1 MSKWEI
7 FRHRHAL
14 GVRMPSDN
22 KTIHGAVRYAVIG
35 GFDRENPE
43 QVAEAERILSLIAD
57 APALLDALEMLV
69 GNNALHS
76 MSRTS
81 EPDAVG
87 RVSGTWGAEAEDKA
101 RALIAKHRGGV

>member
-1 MSKWEI
+1 MSVHRFFLKWTGGEYKVSKPNI
-7 FRHRHAL
+7 GSMEVINAAEFDEAL
-14 GVRMPSDN
+14 DVLE
-22 KTIHGAVRYAVIG
+22 V
-35 GFDRENPE
+35 
-43 QVAEAERILSLIAD
+43 
-57 APALLDALEMLV
+57 LL
-69 GNNALHS
+69 GKNALHS